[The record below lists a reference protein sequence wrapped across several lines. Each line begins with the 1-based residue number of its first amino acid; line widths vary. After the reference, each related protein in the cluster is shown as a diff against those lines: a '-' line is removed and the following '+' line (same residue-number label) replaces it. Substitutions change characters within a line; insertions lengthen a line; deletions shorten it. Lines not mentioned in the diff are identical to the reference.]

1 MMKEL
6 LEGLIAVSGGPGQ
19 EASIAAAIRAQVQT
33 IADEVY
39 TDVLGNLYAVL
50 HASHGKESAA
60 GEGDGKTV
68 MLVAPMDEP
77 ALLVTDIGEKGFLRV
92 EPLGQ
97 LEARALIGARVRV
110 GRTGRLGVV
119 GVSEK
124 VKLDDVEFAH
134 LFVDIGVADADAA
147 QQHVRVG
154 DTATF
159 AYHLEAQSEEVLIGH
174 ALASRAPCA
183 VLIRTLMQVQ
193 TRATVIAV
201 FTAQSLVGSR
211 GARVA
216 AYRIAPDLAVAVNAS
231 PASDTPD
238 ALPGSLRLGGGVAI
252 KALDGGMVVAPG
264 LRDGLL
270 ASARAVEVTTQIEVS
285 PRARSEAGAVFL
297 TKTGVPTC
305 GLAVPMRHAGTLS
318 QMVDVRDLDG
328 AVAVLTAYLRDL

>member
-1 MMKEL
+1 MMREL

-50 HASHGKESAA
+50 HGGHDTETQA
-60 GEGDGKTV
+60 GDEAVKTV

-77 ALLVTDIGEKGFLRV
+77 ALLVTDIGAQGFLRV

-97 LEARALIGARVRV
+97 LDARALIGARVRV

-119 GVSEK
+119 GVSET
-124 VKLDDVEFAH
+124 VKLDDIEFAH
-134 LFVDIGVADADAA
+134 LFVDMGVADADAA
-147 QQHVRVG
+147 HQHVRVG

-159 AYHLEAQSEEVLIGH
+159 AYHLEAQGEEVLIGH
-174 ALASRAPCA
+174 ALAARAPCA
-183 VLIRTLMQVQ
+183 VLIRTMMQVQ

-201 FTAQSLVGSR
+201 FTAQSQVGSR

-238 ALPGSLRLGGGVAI
+238 SLPGSLRLGGGVAV
-252 KALDGGMVVAPG
+252 KALDGGMVVAPA
-264 LRDGLL
+264 LRDGLVG
-270 ASARAVEVTTQIEVS
+270 AARAAGVDTQMEVS

-297 TKTGVPTC
+297 TKAGVPTC
-305 GLAVPMRHAGTLS
+305 GLALPMRYARTLS
-318 QMVDVRDLDG
+318 QMVDLRDLDG